1 MGMVRSRLVVYCAA
15 IAAACTPVGS
25 QPLWQ
30 PVPEPGLEDVETSLF
45 LIGDVGAPEGG
56 DQVLGALTTQMARLP
71 ERSMAV
77 FLGDNV
83 YPLGMPDTG
92 ADDRAEAER
101 RLKQQI
107 DAVLDAGARAI
118 FVPGNHDWVRGRKGG
133 WEAILRQEQFVI
145 EHGAPRVVLLPGGG
159 CPGPVAVDV
168 GEHLRIIAMDT
179 QWWLNENAKPKH
191 PNSAC
196 PADATWEVTDSL
208 RSAARAA
215 GDRHVVFAAHHPLQ
229 TGGVHGGHFSVKDNI
244 FPLTV
249 AVSWLYLPLPI
260 IGSAYPIARSAGISN
275 QDMSGSKNKQM
286 RDSIETAFAVHPALI
301 AAAGHEHNLQVI
313 DGQPGQNVKH
323 IVVSGA
329 GYDDHTDRA
338 TYIEG
343 SRYAAAASGF
353 VRIDFLRDGRARLAV
368 ITVDGEGRI
377 TESFSMWLETSGE

>member
-1 MGMVRSRLVVYCAA
+1 MGMVRTRLVVYCAA
-15 IAAACTPVGS
+15 IAAACTPVGT
-25 QPLWQ
+25 QPDWQ
-30 PVPEPGLEDVETSLF
+30 PAPEPRLEDVETSLF
-45 LIGDVGAPEGG
+45 LIGDAGAPEEG
-56 DQVLGALTTQMARLP
+56 DQVLGELTTQMARLP
-71 ERSMAV
+71 ERSVAV

-83 YPLGMPDTG
+83 YPLGMPDTS

-101 RLKQQI
+101 RLKEQI

-118 FVPGNHDWVRGRKGG
+118 FVLGNHDWVRGRKGG
-133 WEAILRQEQFVI
+133 WAAILRQEQFVI

-229 TGGVHGGHFSVKDNI
+229 TGGVHGGHFSAKDNI

-249 AVSWLYLPLPI
+249 VVSWLYLPLPI

-301 AAAGHEHNLQVI
+301 AAGGHEHNLQVI

-353 VRIDFLRDGRARLAV
+353 VRVDFLRDGRARLAV
-368 ITVDGEGRI
+368 ITVDEEGRI